1 MVQLALRTDGPRL
14 FWTIEVPRV
23 HTDSLSISLSR
34 LIAALPPAPGR
45 ADTTNPFGSSFN
57 AAEETGSICYGR
69 SMNRANLVL
78 RETLT
83 GVCLHRF
90 ASLLAPVFFTKTMD
104 GTTQHQLLAD
114 RATC

>member
-23 HTDSLSISLSR
+23 HTDSLSMSLS
-34 LIAALPPAPGR
+34 AASPPAPGR
-45 ADTTNPFGSSFN
+45 ADTTSPFGSSFN
-57 AAEETGSICYGR
+57 AAEETGSICHGR

-83 GVCLHRF
+83 GVCL
-90 ASLLAPVFFTKTMD
+90 AIDSPVF
-104 GTTQHQLLAD
+104 
-114 RATC
+114 